1 MEKLKNYG
9 FSLLLEIGILLG
21 LCLLMS
27 VFYYFNWLSTNIVN
41 YLKIF
46 IVFIATFVGG
56 IYLGKKAKQKGYLEG
71 IIGGLI
77 WVFLLFLFSYLALR
91 EGLKLRMLLYYVIL
105 ITTSMLGSMIGIN
118 HKKGD

>member
-27 VFYYFNWLSTNIVN
+27 AFYYFNWLPTTIVN

-46 IVFIATFVGG
+46 IVFVATFVGG

-71 IIGGLI
+71 IIGGII